1 MIGIFGD
8 SFAYEGH
15 GSHVNVGWP
24 TYLSD
29 LYNEENQNFSI
40 SGSSIPYSYQLLCE
54 KYLSI
59 YSKVIFIATE
69 PRRLHFVDK
78 KTNKEMLWNG
88 RDVPGSIICNS
99 VDTYSSYDTSYDG
112 VALRYQ
118 EYITAMYPDSW
129 KWMAKAMRNDVVRK
143 HENLLLLDIFELSFI
158 SNLGA
163 PDRPWHIDWT
173 EDNNIRSCHMTKL
186 QNRELAGYIKDYFDN
201 GFDIH
206 NTLKS
211 DTVKE
216 YYTEPL
222 HHESGFVKK

>member
-8 SFAYEGH
+8 SFAYEGR

-54 KYLSI
+54 KDLSI

>member
-8 SFAYEGH
+8 SFACEGH
-15 GSHVNVGWP
+15 DSNINVGWP
-24 TYLSD
+24 TYLSE

-54 KYLSI
+54 KDLSI